1 MMRCNMHDLKA
12 IVANA
17 ESFRARLTACGD
29 DCSVITRILELA
41 ERRSAGILELDEARA
56 THKERCRQIGREK
69 RQPTA
74 GETKLLTDLSNR
86 IAKLKD
92 EHSAVQAE
100 LDELMLTLPNL
111 PLDDVPPGVNDKSN
125 VVGEAVGDCTPAPHG
140 KAHWDIA
147 EELGLYDLKA
157 GVNAAGARFYFLTGT
172 GARLHRALVN
182 WMLDVNT
189 ERFGY
194 TEIEPPV
201 LVKRE
206 TMTGSGNLPKFADNL
221 YHDDE
226 TDLWLIPTAE
236 VALNGYYQGEI
247 IPANEL
253 PIKFVAA
260 SNCFRKEHAG
270 AGRDVRGIKRV
281 HQFQKVEMFRIETPE
296 NALAAQDEMVEQ
308 ITRLCAELGLTY
320 RVVQLCG
327 GDLGFQSARTY
338 DVEVWAAGSQDWL
351 EVSSISTCTDFQAR
365 RTNTRYKQGSDKP
378 RFPHTLNGSALA
390 LPRIWAAILEA
401 NYAAGV
407 VKIPAVLEPYTK
419 FTQIGN
425 K

>member
-1 MMRCNMHDLKA
+1 MHDLKA
-12 IVANA
+12 IVANPDA
-17 ESFRARLTACGD
+17 FRARLTECGD
-29 DCSVITRILELA
+29 DCTAIGRIVELA
-41 ERRSAGILELDEARA
+41 EARSAAITQLDEARA
-56 THKERCRQIGREK
+56 THKEHCRKIGLEK

-74 GETKLLTDLSNR
+74 SESELLSNLSNR
-86 IAKLKD
+86 ISELKAEQD
-92 EHSAVQAE
+92 GVSAE
-100 LDELMLTLPNL
+100 LHDLMLTIPNL
-111 PLDDVPPGVNDKSN
+111 PLDDVPKGENEKSN
-125 VVGEAVGDCTPAPHG
+125 RLGEAVGDCKPAPHG

-147 EELGLYDLKA
+147 DELGLYDLKA
-157 GVNAAGARFYFLTGT
+157 GVNASGARFYFLTGL
-172 GARLHRALVN
+172 GARLHRALIN
-182 WMLDVNT
+182 WMLDMNT
-189 ERFGY
+189 EKFGY

-201 LVKRE
+201 LVKRD
-206 TMTGSGNLPKFADNL
+206 TMTGSGNLPKFAENL

-247 IPANEL
+247 IPASKL
-253 PIKFVAA
+253 PIKFVAVT
-260 SNCFRKEHAG
+260 NCFRKEHAG

-296 NALAAQDEMVEQ
+296 TALAAHDEMVAQ
-308 ITRLCAELGLTY
+308 ISTLCAELGLTY

-365 RTNTRYKQGSDKP
+365 RTNTRYKQGNDKP

-401 NYAAGV
+401 NYADGS
-407 VKIPAVLEPYTK
+407 VKIPAVLQPYTK
-419 FTQIGN
+419 FAQIGN
-425 K
+425 A